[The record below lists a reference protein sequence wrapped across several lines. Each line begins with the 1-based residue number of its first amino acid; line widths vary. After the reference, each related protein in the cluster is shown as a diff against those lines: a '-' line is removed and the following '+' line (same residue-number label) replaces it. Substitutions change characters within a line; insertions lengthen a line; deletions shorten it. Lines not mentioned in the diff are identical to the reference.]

1 MVGYPEALMLR
12 PARSIP
18 ELAFPFAVVGLAA
31 GWLSAGALA
40 NPIIGLSLR
49 PERNLAAILGAVAGA
64 AVGAALTWR
73 CVRSP
78 EERVTGQL
86 AVSVM
91 AGGALTGA
99 AVGCAE
105 AGLGRGLP
113 AGVINGSLCALAFL
127 PVCAVV
133 VAAARR
139 AVRARL
145 GSIVAGADA
154 RAVWGI
160 LATALAVATLAA
172 LPDWPGSRLER
183 AQPPVLAA
191 VMAGGAALLIAGV
204 LVADALALA
213 RVKRLGQVRMEAHEP
228 SPDEVAGAV
237 PALDLGLGEEV
248 QAQLA
253 RGDAYRS
260 KARALSLL
268 VGSAEQARSALRRA
282 LARGAAGL
290 VVASAALGAHAWAAA
305 GGGELA
311 YGLIRCEQ
319 RSAAGCLTAGRA
331 LAAWGGGRRAAAR
344 AAAARAMFERACARG
359 EGHGCAEL
367 SRMLDAEPGE
377 ADEARRAGEVACVT
391 GIAERCRAVAL
402 AVAERE
408 PAAAASLA
416 RTGCGLGDAE
426 SCRLAP
432 ELGDRAAAR
441 AAVRGSR

>member
-1 MVGYPEALMLR
+1 MLR

-49 PERNLAAILGAVAGA
+49 PERNLAALLGTIAGA

-86 AVSVM
+86 AVSVI

-105 AGLGRGLP
+105 AGIGRGLP
-113 AGVINGSLCALAFL
+113 AGILNGSLCALAFI

-183 AQPPVLAA
+183 AQPPLLAA
-191 VMAGGAALLIAGV
+191 LMAGGAALVIAGV
-204 LVADALALA
+204 MVADALALA
-213 RVKRLGQVRMEAHEP
+213 RVKRLGQARMEPHEP
-228 SPDEVAGAV
+228 SADEAAGAV
-237 PALDLGLGEEV
+237 PALDLGLGDEV
-248 QAQLA
+248 QARLA

-268 VGSAEQARSALRRA
+268 VGSADQARSALRRA

-290 VVASAALGAHAWAAA
+290 LIASAALGAHAWGAR
-305 GGGELA
+305 GGGDLA

-319 RSAAGCLTAGRA
+319 RSAAGCLVAGHI
-331 LAAWGGGRRAAAR
+331 LVTWGGGHRAAAR

-359 EGHGCAEL
+359 DGRGCAEL
-367 SRMLDAEPGE
+367 SRMLE
-377 ADEARRAGEVACVT
+377 ADPAEAAESRRAGEVACVT
-391 GIAERCRAVAL
+391 GVAERCRAVAL
-402 AVAERE
+402 AVADRE
-408 PAAAASLA
+408 PATAASLA
-416 RTGCGLGDAE
+416 RMGCGLRDAE

-432 ELGDRAAAR
+432 ELGHRAGAR
-441 AAVRGSR
+441 PANRGSR